1 MLDIIIFVYYAIL
14 VLRIVYLNF
23 SGEVYVI
30 NSAKYNNI
38 FTYIF
43 IALIVIDLV
52 IDLASKSKKRD
63 EELKK
68 DFSRLRDLAIVGLI
82 ILVVQI
88 GITTSKDS
96 YYSGYLFSPI
106 TSDVLAEY
114 EPISE
119 KAGELEQKIYD
130 RYGITVFSNL
140 NPSDYYRTSYD
151 YLTTL
156 ETDPVKCEEYLQAI
170 YDELAVY
177 NDEAIKLFPKFM
189 YVVKEFNSHK
199 AVGVNF
205 NPTAPKKGYIVF
217 ATESHDYSS
226 QVIHHELFHTIT
238 AFADRDII
246 KEFENNSEACELTSS
261 YACTNTIEFLAD
273 SWAYSLADG
282 KYTEHSDILTALYP
296 EYLRGFGS
304 EEFVIDA
311 TDYNDVY
318 FAFAEDDRDLIYI
331 NNFSTD
337 VLNNTDTLGF
347 KKNMKFGYIY
357 DGNDAIVY
365 KQNSIIDY
373 SSLDELSQSL
383 DSLIDEFS
391 DYTGIDKVLQIYKYL
406 KTLDITT
413 DNNIAGTTDVRKL
426 ISSKLN
432 PALSRNYVYE
442 DYSFRNYCL
451 YLIMDKLGYDVH
463 YEYYTNNDNYR
474 MFFVVTEINGYSYV
488 LDYSIEKA
496 GTEYLLGF
504 MVAPDDYRFMLNTS
518 QELNL
523 PSGENDRIYSDYD
536 RILLIEE
543 FDSELVDNYIINQC
557 KKYRSNTVL
566 LFICRWISDTNELY
580 DYVNNYGAI
589 PSRFQQLY
597 NRYVNPNKY
606 PTYSHHKEGNIYYI
620 YDIKE

>member
-1 MLDIIIFVYYAIL
+1 MLDKIIFVYYAIL

-38 FTYIF
+38 FIYIF
-43 IALIVIDLV
+43 IALIVIDLI
-52 IDLASKSKKRD
+52 IDLTSKSEKRD

-82 ILVVQI
+82 IIVVQI

-114 EPISE
+114 EPISQ

-130 RYGITVFSNL
+130 RYGISVFSNL
-140 NPSDYYRTSYD
+140 NPSDYYETDND
-151 YLTTL
+151 YITTL
-156 ETDPVKCEEYLQAI
+156 ETDPLKCEEYLQAI

-189 YVVKEFNSHK
+189 YIVKEFNDYK
-199 AVGVNF
+199 IAGVNF
-205 NPTAPKKGYIVF
+205 NTTAPEKGYIVF
-217 ATESHDYSS
+217 ATKSNAYSL
-226 QVIHHELFHTIT
+226 VIHHEFFHTIT

-273 SWAYSLADG
+273 SWAYSLAYG
-282 KYTEHSDILTALYP
+282 KYTEHSDILTVLYP
-296 EYLRGFGS
+296 KYLRGFGS

-318 FAFAEDDRDLIYI
+318 SAFAENDRDLIYI

-337 VLNNTDTLGF
+337 VLNNTDTLDF
-347 KKNMKFGYIY
+347 KKDMELSYIY

-365 KQNSIIDY
+365 KHNSIVDY
-373 SSLDELSQSL
+373 SSLDELTQSL
-383 DSLIDEFS
+383 DILIDEFS
-391 DYTGIDKVLQIYKYL
+391 NYTGIDKILQIYKYL

-413 DNNIAGTTDVRKL
+413 DNNIAGTTYVRKL

-463 YEYYTNNDNYR
+463 YEYYINKDNYR

-496 GTEYLLGF
+496 GTDFLLGF
-504 MVAPDDYRFMLNTS
+504 MVAPDDYRFMLNTN

-523 PSGENDRIYSDYD
+523 PSGENDRSYSNYD
-536 RILLIEE
+536 RILLLEE
-543 FDSELVDNYIINQC
+543 FDSKLVDNYIINQC

-580 DYVNNYGAI
+580 DYVDNYGSR
-589 PSRFQQLY
+589 PTRFQQLY
-597 NRYVNPNKY
+597 NKYVNPGVY
-606 PTYSHHKEGNIYYI
+606 PGFSGYQKGSICYI
-620 YDIKE
+620 YDIDE

>member
-38 FTYIF
+38 FIYIF

-52 IDLASKSKKRD
+52 IDLASKSEKRD
-63 EELKK
+63 KELKY
-68 DFSRLRDLAIVGLI
+68 DLSRLGHFTLIGAII
-82 ILVVQI
+82 IFVQI
-88 GITTSKDS
+88 GLTASRDS

-114 EPISE
+114 EPISQ

-130 RYGITVFSNL
+130 RYGISVFSNL
-140 NPSDYYRTSYD
+140 NPSDYYETDND
-151 YLTTL
+151 YITTL

-189 YVVKEFNSHK
+189 YIVKEFNDYK
-199 AVGVNF
+199 IAGVNF
-205 NPTAPKKGYIVF
+205 NTTAPEKGYIVF
-217 ATESHDYSS
+217 ATKSNDYSS
-226 QVIHHELFHTIT
+226 EVIHHELFHTIT
-238 AFADRDII
+238 AFADSAII
-246 KEFENNSEACELTSS
+246 KEFENNPESCSLTSS
-261 YACTNTIEFLAD
+261 YSCTSTIEFLAD
-273 SWAYSLADG
+273 SWAYSLAYG

-304 EEFVIDA
+304 EELVIDA
-311 TDYNDVY
+311 TNYDDVY
-318 FAFAEDDRDLIYI
+318 SAFAEDNRDLIYI

-337 VLNNTDTLGF
+337 VLNNLDF
-347 KKNMKFGYIY
+347 KKNMELSYIY
-357 DGNDAIVY
+357 YGNDAIVY
-365 KQNSIIDY
+365 KHNNNIDY

-383 DSLIDEFS
+383 DILIDEFS
-391 DYTGIDKVLQIYKYL
+391 NYTGIDKILQIYKYL

-413 DNNIAGTTDVRKL
+413 DNNIAGTTYVRKL
-426 ISSKLN
+426 IRSKLN

-463 YEYYTNNDNYR
+463 YEYYINKDNYR

-523 PSGENDRIYSDYD
+523 PSGENDRSYSYYD
-536 RILLIEE
+536 RILLLEE
-543 FDSELVDNYIINQC
+543 FDSTLVDNYIINQC
-557 KKYRSNTVL
+557 KKYKGDTELV
-566 LFICRWISDTNELY
+566 FICKWISDTNEVY
-580 DYVNNYGAI
+580 DYIDNYGAS
-589 PSRFQQLY
+589 PSRIRQLY
-597 NRYVNPNKY
+597 NRYVNSNKY
-606 PTYSHHKEGNIYYI
+606 PGYTRYKEENICYV
-620 YDIKE
+620 YDFEE